1 MADGAVSSCVGIG
14 VSEES
19 GEYLQREKEEERMYK
34 PILVLQRGS
43 ICRGTQPSW
52 YGDLNQRKAVLLL
65 Q

>member
-34 PILVLQRGS
+34 TIAKGQYL
-43 ICRGTQPSW
+43 
-52 YGDLNQRKAVLLL
+52 
-65 Q
+65 